1 MTVKTQK
8 NCYQEICLR
17 QNTLQLRDA
26 SILAIVLI
34 DWLRGVFE
42 TCEHFFTQTSLFQ
55 CHMKQVGMFA
65 LSPFLLSKRLVWTI

>member
-34 DWLRGVFE
+34 D
-42 TCEHFFTQTSLFQ
+42 
-55 CHMKQVGMFA
+55 
-65 LSPFLLSKRLVWTI
+65 